1 MAINPVYLA
10 ALSQPS
16 RLTMQ
21 NVFIAS
27 IIAIAAILMQ
37 CLLTIWVLRRQ
48 KQHQHMADLH
58 HEKSQQ
64 ALTTQLHQLHMQIQ
78 QAYQTGQHSIHE
90 KITQGHISSQQLIS
104 DIVQQQMN
112 DVREQIN
119 HSFKQHAS
127 SLTAHLQSLTEE
139 IRNHL
144 QSLTQQVN
152 HRLTEGFEKTSS
164 TFIDVV
170 KRLAVIDEAQKKI
183 TELSSHVV
191 SLQDILVDKRA
202 RGAFGEVQLASL
214 IANMIPSNHYS
225 LQYTLSNQKRAD
237 CILFLPEPTGNIVID
252 AKFPLE
258 TYQKL
263 MNTDASS
270 VERKSLQQQ
279 FRQDLQKHIK
289 DIAEKYIIPNETTD
303 GAVMFIPAEAIFAE
317 VHSNYPEVI
326 AMSQRLKVWLVSP
339 STLMAVLTT
348 ARAVLKDD
356 ATRKQVHLIQKHL
369 HALADDFQRFEKRMD
384 KLTKHIDLAHQDANE
399 VNTSAK
405 KISQRFQRIESVELD
420 LQEIERVE
428 EVALETI

>member
-1 MAINPVYLA
+1 MSIIKTDIIAASLLIGMIFLA
-10 ALSQPS
+10 ALQ
-16 RLTMQ
+16 
-21 NVFIAS
+21 IG
-27 IIAIAAILMQ
+27 
-37 CLLTIWVLRRQ
+37 LLFRMKRQ
-48 KQHQHMADLH
+48 QRHLQSTAEQYHD
-58 HEKSQQ
+58 KSQ
-64 ALTTQLHQLHMQIQ
+64 LTVTTQLHQLHLDLQ
-78 QAYQTGQHSIHE
+78 QLIQTGQHTIYE
-90 KITQGHISSQQLIS
+90 KITQSHLSNQPLIV
-104 DIVQQQMN
+104 DTIQRQMT

-119 HSFKQHAS
+119 HSFQQHAS
-127 SLTAHLQSLTEE
+127 SLTTHLQSLTEE

-144 QSLTQQVN
+144 QALTHQVN

-170 KRLAVIDEAQKKI
+170 KRLTIIDEAQKKI
-183 TELSSHVV
+183 TELSQHVV

-214 IANMIPSNHYS
+214 IANVLPSAHYS
-225 LQYTLSNQKRAD
+225 LQHTLSNQKRAD
-237 CILFLPEPTGNIVID
+237 CILFLPEPTGNLVID

-263 MNTDASS
+263 MNTDANSN
-270 VERKSLQQQ
+270 ERKSLQQQ

-303 GAVMFIPAEAIFAE
+303 GAIMFIPAESIFAE

-348 ARAVLKDD
+348 AKAVLKDD
-356 ATRKQVHLIQKHL
+356 ATRKQVHIIQKHL
-369 HALADDFQRFEKRMD
+369 HSLADDFQRFEKRMD
-384 KLTKHIDLAHQDANE
+384 KLTKHIDLAHHDVNE

-405 KISQRFQRIESVELD
+405 KITQRFQRIESVQLEGA
-420 LQEIERVE
+420 EIELEPETLLVE
-428 EVALETI
+428 

>member
-1 MAINPVYLA
+1 MLA
-10 ALSQPS
+10 S
-16 RLTMQ
+16 TC
-21 NVFIAS
+21 FI
-27 IIAIAAILMQ
+27 
-37 CLLTIWVLRRQ
+37 LLLGLLIWVLRRQ
-48 KQHQHMADLH
+48 HHLLIQANQH
-58 HEKSQQ
+58 HERLHAAFTS
-64 ALTTQLHQLHMQIQ
+64 QLHQVHLELQH
-78 QAYQTGQHSIHE
+78 ANQTGQHNIQE
-90 KITQGHISSQQLIS
+90 KMTQAQLGTQQLIS
-104 DIVQQQMN
+104 DTIQRQMH
-112 DVREQIN
+112 DVREQMN
-119 HSFKQHAS
+119 HSFKQHANG
-127 SLTAHLQSLTEE
+127 LTSHLQSLTEE
-139 IRNHL
+139 IRTHL

-170 KRLAVIDEAQKKI
+170 KRLTIIDEAQKKI
-183 TELSSHVV
+183 TELSTHVV
-191 SLQDILVDKRA
+191 SLQDVLVDKRA

-214 IANMIPSNHYS
+214 VSNMMPSNHYS
-225 LQYTLSNQKRAD
+225 MQYTLSNQKRAD

-263 MNTDASS
+263 MNTSPAS

-289 DIAEKYIIPNETTD
+289 DIAEKYIIPEETTD

-326 AMSQRLKVWLVSP
+326 AMAQRLKVWLVSP

-356 ATRKQVHLIQKHL
+356 ATRQQVHIIQKHL
-369 HALADDFQRFEKRMD
+369 HALSEDFQRFEKRMD
-384 KLTKHIDLAHQDANE
+384 KLTKHIDMAHQDVNE

-405 KISQRFQRIESVELD
+405 KITQRFQKIESVELEASGVE
-420 LQEIERVE
+420 LIE
-428 EVALETI
+428 